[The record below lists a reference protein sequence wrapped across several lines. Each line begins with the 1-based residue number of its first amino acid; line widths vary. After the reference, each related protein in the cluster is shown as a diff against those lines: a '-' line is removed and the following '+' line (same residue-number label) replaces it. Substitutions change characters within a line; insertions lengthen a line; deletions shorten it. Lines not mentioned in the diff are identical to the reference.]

1 MPFSRRRIH
10 FQLALDAIH
19 PRGQVGQNLPDR
31 FHIAVRRVHEESYAL
46 SAKPVTLAR
55 YFCLTLMD
63 LAPLDIAPL
72 DPGFLDIGLLDLF
85 ERARL
90 SAAPISS
97 E

>member
-1 MPFSRRRIH
+1 
-10 FQLALDAIH
+10 
-19 PRGQVGQNLPDR
+19 
-31 FHIAVRRVHEESYAL
+31 
-46 SAKPVTLAR
+46 
-55 YFCLTLMD
+55 MD